1 MAIIYGRAES
11 KKQLLDKYPKTV
23 QSIEDIDRVHQEI
36 RRDILTELED
46 GIFVDIKKQNK
57 KRQINKFEKN
67 KDDPLHA
74 GASGELQ
81 VIDILSQ
88 LPDEYHILCGV
99 NLQLPKYVT
108 YNGKKNLK
116 SAQMDFVVIS
126 KKGIVLIEVKKWS
139 TQYYN
144 QNENLSPHEQVGR
157 AARVLWIS
165 LKSWRDPQSPKVKS
179 VVLSVKGNMKYDPK
193 YKFVSV
199 INLDDINSF
208 LQNRKEEFSD
218 KEVKRVVS
226 RIKDNVTN

>member
-23 QSIEDIDRVHQEI
+23 QSIDDIDRVHQEI

-74 GASGELQ
+74 GDSGELQ

-126 KKGIVLIEVKKWS
+126 KK
-139 TQYYN
+139 
-144 QNENLSPHEQVGR
+144 
-157 AARVLWIS
+157 
-165 LKSWRDPQSPKVKS
+165 
-179 VVLSVKGNMKYDPK
+179 
-193 YKFVSV
+193 
-199 INLDDINSF
+199 
-208 LQNRKEEFSD
+208 
-218 KEVKRVVS
+218 
-226 RIKDNVTN
+226 

>member
-11 KKQLLDKYPKTV
+11 EKQLDKYPKTV
-23 QSIEDIDRVHQEI
+23 QSIDDIDRIHQEI
-36 RRDILTELED
+36 RKDILTELET
-46 GIFVDIKKQNK
+46 GIFGGIKKRNK

-67 KDDPLHA
+67 KDLPLDI

-81 VIDILSQ
+81 VIDVLSQ
-88 LPDEYHILCGV
+88 LPDDYHVLCGV

-126 KKGIVLIEVKKWS
+126 KKGIVLMKVKKWS

-144 QNENLSPHEQVGR
+144 QNENLSPHEQVSR
-157 AARVLWIS
+157 AARVLRIS
-165 LKSWRDPQSPKVKS
+165 LKSWRNPQSPKVKS
-179 VVLSVKGNMKYDPK
+179 VVLSVKGNTQHDPK

-199 INLDDINSF
+199 INLDDLNSF

-218 KEVKRVVS
+218 KEVKQIVNRL
-226 RIKDNVTN
+226 KDNVIN